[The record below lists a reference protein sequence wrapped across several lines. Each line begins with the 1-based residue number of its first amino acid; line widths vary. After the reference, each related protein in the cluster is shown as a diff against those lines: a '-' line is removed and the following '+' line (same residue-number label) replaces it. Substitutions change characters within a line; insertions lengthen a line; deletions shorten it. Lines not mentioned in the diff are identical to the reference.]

1 MTHTPF
7 ISFVFTCPNSW
18 YLSKR
23 SEKNPSRHSSQDV
36 FYWRQIDDI
45 QLRPFNWSGSF
56 HNTQRAMQQKTCLI
70 PIVPIERLS
79 IPCQQLPWP
88 PLRCVFFEKGAW
100 MVSLSNNVRSVFFLS
115 HSAVNLNMS
124 ALQSA
129 GIFQVSKGTYTLPK
143 KQNGPDH
150 KRKTYGP
157 GISGSS
163 TIIRG
168 ISILSQWLHHFRCPN
183 NKCFQQFWSS
193 FSVLRGGPLPV
204 VDGGEIAPIS
214 RVFFTRVK
222 ANCKAIDRSSN

>member
-7 ISFVFTCPNSW
+7 ILFVLTCPNSW

-45 QLRPFNWSGSF
+45 QLWPFNWSGSF
-56 HNTQRAMQQKTCLI
+56 HNTQRPMQKKTCLI

-79 IPCQQLPWP
+79 IPCQQVPWP
-88 PLRCVFFEKGAW
+88 PVALLFLGKGTW

-129 GIFQVSKGTYTLPK
+129 GIFQVSNGTSKFQK
-143 KQNGPDH
+143 KKKTPGP
-150 KRKTYGP
+150 
-157 GISGSS
+157 
-163 TIIRG
+163 
-168 ISILSQWLHHFRCPN
+168 
-183 NKCFQQFWSS
+183 
-193 FSVLRGGPLPV
+193 
-204 VDGGEIAPIS
+204 
-214 RVFFTRVK
+214 
-222 ANCKAIDRSSN
+222 

>member
-88 PLRCVFFEKGAW
+88 PLRCVFLRKARGWYHCRTTWGQCSFYRTARWTSTCRHCNLQGSSRYQKVLIHFRKNKTARTIKEKHMGQE
-100 MVSLSNNVRSVFFLS
+100 FP
-115 HSAVNLNMS
+115 
-124 ALQSA
+124 ALQRLSGA
-129 GIFQVSKGTYTLPK
+129 FLYCPSGYI
-143 KQNGPDH
+143 
-150 KRKTYGP
+150 
-157 GISGSS
+157 ISGVQTTSVS
-163 TIIRG
+163 NSFG
-168 ISILSQWLHHFRCPN
+168 VLSR
-183 NKCFQQFWSS
+183 SYE
-193 FSVLRGGPLPV
+193 VGPYQL
-204 VDGGEIAPIS
+204 
-214 RVFFTRVK
+214 
-222 ANCKAIDRSSN
+222 